1 MMPRVRVKICGMTR
15 LADALCAAE
24 AGVDALGFIFHPKSP
39 RHIAPE
45 SARDIIAQLPPFV
58 SAVGVFVNADINQA
72 AAIIQECGF
81 DYAQLHGEESPG
93 YCQQLGSM
101 VPACKLIKALRV
113 GAGSPP
119 QEWHASPAPSDYRP
133 HIHAFLLDTYSPK
146 AHGGTGAA
154 FDWQLIEKLEL
165 SKPFI
170 LAGGLYPGNA
180 QAALAVQ
187 PYALDANSGLED
199 APGIKNHSL
208 IRQFLAQVRAA
219 ERALAGQ

>member
-1 MMPRVRVKICGMTR
+1 M
-15 LADALCAAE
+15 E
-24 AGVDALGFIFHPKSP
+24 
-39 RHIAPE
+39 
-45 SARDIIAQLPPFV
+45 
-58 SAVGVFVNADINQA
+58 QA
-72 AAIIQECGF
+72 ARNRNGT
-81 DYAQLHGEESPG
+81 
-93 YCQQLGSM
+93 
-101 VPACKLIKALRV
+101 PARILQTTAPISTPS
-113 GAGSPP
+113 AG
-119 QEWHASPAPSDYRP
+119 
-133 HIHAFLLDTYSPK
+133 LLDTYSPK

>member
-1 MMPRVRVKICGMTR
+1 MALPADPRVELLLWTAESGPGPGWVEASVRHVR
-15 LADALCAAE
+15 AASTT
-24 AGVDALGFIFHPKSP
+24 AG
-39 RHIAPE
+39 
-45 SARDIIAQLPPFV
+45 
-58 SAVGVFVNADINQA
+58 
-72 AAIIQECGF
+72 
-81 DYAQLHGEESPG
+81 
-93 YCQQLGSM
+93 
-101 VPACKLIKALRV
+101 
-113 GAGSPP
+113 
-119 QEWHASPAPSDYRP
+119 
-133 HIHAFLLDTYSPK
+133 LLDTYSPK